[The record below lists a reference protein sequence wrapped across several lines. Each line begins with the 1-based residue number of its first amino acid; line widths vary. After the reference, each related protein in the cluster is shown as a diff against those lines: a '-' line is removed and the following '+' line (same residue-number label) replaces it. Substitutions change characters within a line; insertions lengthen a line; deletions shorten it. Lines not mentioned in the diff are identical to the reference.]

1 MSIYAIAGDAP
12 SAEASPCLALYGP
25 GWMVRCSVQISR
37 TARSPEKKLIKG
49 RGSKKFL
56 DEGGVAPRPDLKTS
70 RGRNLRFESLPRK
83 YESKIFS

>member
-37 TARSPEKKLIKG
+37 TARSREKKNNQ
-49 RGSKKFL
+49 RTRVEKFL

-70 RGRNLRFESLPRK
+70 RGRNLRKESLPR
-83 YESKIFS
+83 E

>member
-37 TARSPEKKLIKG
+37 TARSPEKK
-49 RGSKKFL
+49 
-56 DEGGVAPRPDLKTS
+56 
-70 RGRNLRFESLPRK
+70 N
-83 YESKIFS
+83 